1 MFYIVTPVT
10 ENQNATDGFLAVARF
25 VRVILGQPYH
35 ATASRRAGCVGW
47 SMSGNVVRIDFL

>member
-25 VRVILGQPYH
+25 ARVILGQRDH
-35 ATASRRAGCVGW
+35 AAASRRAGCMGW
-47 SMSGNVVRIDFL
+47 SMSGKGVRIDFL